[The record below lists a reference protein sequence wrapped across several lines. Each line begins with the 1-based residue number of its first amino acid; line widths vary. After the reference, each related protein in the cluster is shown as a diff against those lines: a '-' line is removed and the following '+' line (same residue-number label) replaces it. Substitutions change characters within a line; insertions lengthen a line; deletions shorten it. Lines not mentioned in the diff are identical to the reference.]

1 MDGWQVAQNYLGFA
15 VLAGGLGGYYYYT
28 TKRSQHAAAGTRR
41 RSTNDFKSKPDR
53 RLSVQ
58 QRDGAQPAA
67 TSEKPEKQSDATS
80 SKKKKAPKKQQ
91 QQQPP
96 PQQKPKAEPTPEV
109 VVHEDK
115 PERESDISIAQ
126 FAQQMTQ
133 ARQGSKLAAPK
144 GKENRV
150 KTVKQGKARDTPIL
164 SSESSQA
171 GGETG
176 AEADDDFSPAA
187 SPALN
192 SGDVSDML
200 EPTPSGPTSIRLT
213 APTNPQKQ
221 RAPKQAKEEI
231 VESKKA
237 RQNRKKVEERR
248 IQREAEEKERKTL
261 EERQRRA
268 AREARGEPAK
278 NGIPVA
284 RAPIN
289 NPWEEKNA
297 ATAATVQT
305 GATVNGSSN
314 GPLLDTF
321 DAESTGS
328 STGGLVNSTAATS
341 TTEANPSHYDDA
353 QLAQAVRESE
363 DESGWTTVSV
373 PKKQQKP
380 RAESSGEATPIEQ
393 PQPKAKA
400 KADKPLPP
408 KPSTYASTS
417 KPTGFAALDVDDP
430 SNWDA

>member
-1 MDGWQVAQNYLGFA
+1 MDGWQVAQNYFGFA

-28 TKRSQHAAAGTRR
+28 TKRSQHAAGGRR
-41 RSTNDFKSKPDR
+41 RSTSDFKSKLDR

-58 QRDGAQPAA
+58 QRDGAQSAA
-67 TSEKPEKQSDATS
+67 TSDKQEKHSDSTG
-80 SKKKKAPKKQQ
+80 SKKKKAPKAPKKQQ
-91 QQQPP
+91 QHPQQQP
-96 PQQKPKAEPTPEV
+96 KVDPTPEV

-115 PERESDISIAQ
+115 PERESDISVAQ

-133 ARQGSKLAAPK
+133 ARQGSKLTAPK

-176 AEADDDFSPAA
+176 AEADDDMSPAA

-213 APTNPQKQ
+213 APLIPQKQ
-221 RAPKQAKEEI
+221 RAPKQAKEEV

-248 IQREAEEKERKTL
+248 IQREAEEKERKAL

-284 RAPIN
+284 RVPAN
-289 NPWEEKNA
+289 NPWDEKNA
-297 ATAATVQT
+297 ADATTVQN
-305 GATVNGSSN
+305 GAAVNDHA
-314 GPLLDTF
+314 PLLDTF
-321 DAESTGS
+321 DVESTDS
-328 STGGLVNSTAATS
+328 FTGGRANSAA
-341 TTEANPSHYDDA
+341 EANSSHYDDA
-353 QLAQAVRESE
+353 QVAKAVRESE
-363 DESGWTTVSV
+363 NEAGWTTVSV
-373 PKKQQKP
+373 GKKQAKP
-380 RAESSGEATPIEQ
+380 RTESSGETTPVEQ

-400 KADKPLPP
+400 KAAAPLPP
-408 KPSTYASTS
+408 KPSTFSS
-417 KPTGFAALDVDDP
+417 VKPTGFAALDVDDP

>member
-1 MDGWQVAQNYLGFA
+1 V
-15 VLAGGLGGYYYYT
+15 
-28 TKRSQHAAAGTRR
+28 
-41 RSTNDFKSKPDR
+41 
-53 RLSVQ
+53 
-58 QRDGAQPAA
+58 
-67 TSEKPEKQSDATS
+67 
-80 SKKKKAPKKQQ
+80 
-91 QQQPP
+91 
-96 PQQKPKAEPTPEV
+96 EPTPEV

-115 PERESDISIAQ
+115 PEKESDISNAQ

-176 AEADDDFSPAA
+176 AEADDDYSPAA

-200 EPTPSGPTSIRLT
+200 EPTSSGPTSIRLT
-213 APTNPQKQ
+213 APLKPQTQ
-221 RAPKQAKEEI
+221 RAPKQAKEEL

-248 IQREAEEKERKTL
+248 IQREAEEKDRKAL
-261 EERQRRA
+261 EERQRRS

-284 RAPIN
+284 RAPVN
-289 NPWEEKNA
+289 NPWDEKNA
-297 ATAATVQT
+297 AAAATVQT
-305 GATVNGSSN
+305 GATVNGH

-328 STGGLVNSTAATS
+328 STGGLANSTAATS
-341 TTEANPSHYDDA
+341 ANTSQYDEA

-373 PKKQQKP
+373 AKKEKKP

-408 KPSTYASTS
+408 KPSTFSSAPRT
-417 KPTGFAALDVDDP
+417 TGFAALDVDFQLGCL
-430 SNWDA
+430 NRFTELETMNLIQKTRTR

>member
-15 VLAGGLGGYYYYT
+15 FLAGGIGGYYYYT
-28 TKRSQHAAAGTRR
+28 TKRTQPATAASRR

-58 QRDGAQPAA
+58 QREGAQPVAS
-67 TSEKPEKQSDATS
+67 SEKQEKQSDATS
-80 SKKKKAPKKQQ
+80 SKKKKAAKKQQ
-91 QQQPP
+91 Q
-96 PQQKPKAEPTPEV
+96 PQQKPKVEPTPEV
-109 VVHEDK
+109 VVHDDK
-115 PERESDISIAQ
+115 PERESDISVAQ

-144 GKENRV
+144 SKENRV
-150 KTVKQGKARDTPIL
+150 KTVKQGKARDTPIF

-171 GGETG
+171 GGDTG
-176 AEADDDFSPAA
+176 AEADDDFSS

-200 EPTPSGPTSIRLT
+200 EPTPSGPSSIRLT
-213 APTNPQKQ
+213 APLNPQKQ

-248 IQREAEEKERKTL
+248 IQREAEEKERKAL
-261 EERQRRA
+261 EERQRRT
-268 AREARGEPAK
+268 AREARNEPAK

-284 RAPIN
+284 RAPASN
-289 NPWEEKNA
+289 SWNA
-297 ATAATVQT
+297 APATSGAA
-305 GATVNGSSN
+305 VNGASN

-328 STGGLVNSTAATS
+328 STGGLENSTAATS
-341 TTEANPSHYDDA
+341 TTEDA
-353 QLAQAVRESE
+353 QVAQAVRESE

-373 PKKQQKP
+373 AKKQPKA
-380 RAESSGEATPIEQ
+380 RAESSGEATPVEQ

-400 KADKPLPP
+400 KANAPLPP
-408 KPSTYASTS
+408 KPSTFANVS

>member
-28 TKRSQHAAAGTRR
+28 TKRSQTAAAAGSRR

-53 RLSVQ
+53 RLSIQ
-58 QRDGAQPAA
+58 QRDGAQSAV
-67 TSEKPEKQSDATS
+67 TSEKAEKQSDTTS
-80 SKKKKAPKKQQ
+80 SKKKKAPKKQPQQ
-91 QQQPP
+91 QQQP
-96 PQQKPKAEPTPEV
+96 KVEPTPEV

-115 PERESDISIAQ
+115 PEKESDISVAQ

-176 AEADDDFSPAA
+176 AEADDDYSPAA

-200 EPTPSGPTSIRLT
+200 EPTASGPTSIRLT
-213 APTNPQKQ
+213 APLNPQKQ
-221 RAPKQAKEEI
+221 RAPKQAKEEV

-248 IQREAEEKERKTL
+248 IQREAEEKERKAL
-261 EERQRRA
+261 EERQRRS

-278 NGIPVA
+278 NGIPVS
-284 RAPIN
+284 RAPVN
-289 NPWEEKNA
+289 SAWDEKNA
-297 ATAATVQT
+297 AA
-305 GATVNGSSN
+305 GAPVNGH
-314 GPLLDTF
+314 GALLDTF

-328 STGGLVNSTAATS
+328 STGGLANSTAATS
-341 TTEANPSHYDDA
+341 ANTSQYDEA

-373 PKKQQKP
+373 AKKEKKP
-380 RAESSGEATPIEQ
+380 RAESSGESTPIEQ
-393 PQPKAKA
+393 PQTKAKA

-408 KPSTYASTS
+408 KPSTFASAPKT
-417 KPTGFAALDVDDP
+417 TGFAALDVDDP

>member
-15 VLAGGLGGYYYYT
+15 FLAGGIGGYYYYT
-28 TKRSQHAAAGTRR
+28 TKRTQPAPTAASKR
-41 RSTNDFKSKPDR
+41 RSTNDFKAKPDR
-53 RLSVQ
+53 RPSVQ
-58 QRDGAQPAA
+58 QREGAQPVAL
-67 TSEKPEKQSDATS
+67 SEKQEKQSDASS
-80 SKKKKAPKKQQ
+80 SKKKKAAKKQTQ
-91 QQQPP
+91 
-96 PQQKPKAEPTPEV
+96 PQQKSKVEPTPEV
-109 VVHEDK
+109 VVQDDK
-115 PERESDISIAQ
+115 PERESDISVAQ

-144 GKENRV
+144 SKENRV
-150 KTVKQGKARDTPIL
+150 KTVKQGKARDTPIF

-171 GGETG
+171 GGDTG
-176 AEADDDFSPAA
+176 AEADDDFSP

-200 EPTPSGPTSIRLT
+200 EPTASGPSSIRLT
-213 APTNPQKQ
+213 APLNPQKQ

-248 IQREAEEKERKTL
+248 IQREAEEKERKAL
-261 EERQRRA
+261 EERQRRT
-268 AREARGEPAK
+268 AREARNEPAK

-284 RAPIN
+284 RAPASN
-289 NPWEEKNA
+289 SWNA
-297 ATAATVQT
+297 APTTA
-305 GATVNGSSN
+305 GAAVNGASN
-314 GPLLDTF
+314 GALLDTF

-328 STGGLVNSTAATS
+328 STGGLENSTAATS
-341 TTEANPSHYDDA
+341 TTEDA
-353 QLAQAVRESE
+353 QVAQAVRESE

-373 PKKQQKP
+373 AKKQPKA
-380 RAESSGEATPIEQ
+380 RAESSGEATPVEQ

-400 KADKPLPP
+400 KANAPLPP
-408 KPSTYASTS
+408 KPSTFANVS

>member
-28 TKRSQHAAAGTRR
+28 TKRSQTAAAAAGSRR

-58 QRDGAQPAA
+58 QRDGAQSAV
-67 TSEKPEKQSDATS
+67 TSEKQEKQSDTTS
-80 SKKKKAPKKQQ
+80 SKKKKAPKKQPQQQ
-91 QQQPP
+91 QQQP
-96 PQQKPKAEPTPEV
+96 KVEPTPEV

-115 PERESDISIAQ
+115 PEKESDISNAQ

-176 AEADDDFSPAA
+176 AEADDDYSPAA

-200 EPTPSGPTSIRLT
+200 EPTSSGPTSIRLT
-213 APTNPQKQ
+213 APLKPQTQ
-221 RAPKQAKEEI
+221 RAPKQAKEEL

-248 IQREAEEKERKTL
+248 IQREAEEKDRKAL
-261 EERQRRA
+261 EERQRRS

-284 RAPIN
+284 RAPVN
-289 NPWEEKNA
+289 NPWDEKNA
-297 ATAATVQT
+297 AAAATVQT
-305 GATVNGSSN
+305 GATVNGH

-328 STGGLVNSTAATS
+328 STGGLANSTAATS
-341 TTEANPSHYDDA
+341 ANTSQYDEA

-373 PKKQQKP
+373 AKKEKKP

-393 PQPKAKA
+393 PQPKAKV

-408 KPSTYASTS
+408 KPSTFSSAPRT
-417 KPTGFAALDVDDP
+417 TGFAALDVDDP

>member
-15 VLAGGLGGYYYYT
+15 VIAGGLGGYYYYT
-28 TKRSQHAAAGTRR
+28 TKRSQPATAASRR
-41 RSTNDFKSKPDR
+41 RSTNDFKTKSDR
-53 RLSVQ
+53 RPSVQ
-58 QRDGAQPAA
+58 QRDGAQPVAA
-67 TSEKPEKQSDATS
+67 SEKQEKQSDSAS
-80 SKKKKAPKKQQ
+80 SKKKKASKKQQ
-91 QQQPP
+91 QPQ
-96 PQQKPKAEPTPEV
+96 QQKPKAEPTPEV
-109 VVHEDK
+109 VVHDEK
-115 PERESDISIAQ
+115 PERESDISVAQ

-133 ARQGSKLAAPK
+133 ARQGAKLTAPK
-144 GKENRV
+144 SKDSRV
-150 KTVKQGKARDTPIL
+150 KTVKQGKARDTPMF

-248 IQREAEEKERKTL
+248 IQREAEEKERKAL
-261 EERQRRA
+261 EEKQRRS

-284 RAPIN
+284 RAPVN

-297 ATAATVQT
+297 AAASTVQT
-305 GATVNGSSN
+305 GANINGASA

-321 DAESTGS
+321 DAESTSS
-328 STGGLVNSTAATS
+328 STGGLENSTAATS
-341 TTEANPSHYDDA
+341 TTEASPSSYDDA
-353 QLAQAVRESE
+353 QMAKAVRESE

-373 PKKQQKP
+373 GKKQPKA
-380 RAESSGEATPIEQ
+380 RAESSGDATPIEQ

-400 KADKPLPP
+400 KAAAPLPP
-408 KPSTYASTS
+408 KPSTFANVS

>member
-1 MDGWQVAQNYLGFA
+1 VAQNYFGFA
-15 VLAGGLGGYYYYT
+15 VLAGGIGGYYYYT
-28 TKRSQHAAAGTRR
+28 TKRTQPAAAGTRR

-58 QRDGAQPAA
+58 QREGAQPVAS
-67 TSEKPEKQSDATS
+67 SEKQEKQSDATS
-80 SKKKKAPKKQQ
+80 SKKKKAAKKQTQ
-91 QQQPP
+91 
-96 PQQKPKAEPTPEV
+96 PQQNPKVEPTPEV
-109 VVHEDK
+109 VVHDDK

-144 GKENRV
+144 GKESRV
-150 KTVKQGKARDTPIL
+150 KTVKQGKARDTPIF

-248 IQREAEEKERKTL
+248 IQREAEEKDRKAL
-261 EERQRRA
+261 EERQRRT
-268 AREARGEPAK
+268 AREARNEPAK

-284 RAPIN
+284 RAPASN
-289 NPWEEKNA
+289 SW
-297 ATAATVQT
+297 TAAPTT
-305 GATVNGSSN
+305 AGAAVNGASN

-328 STGGLVNSTAATS
+328 STGGLENSTAATS
-341 TTEANPSHYDDA
+341 ATEDA
-353 QLAQAVRESE
+353 QVAQAVKESE

-373 PKKQQKP
+373 AKKQPKA
-380 RAESSGEATPIEQ
+380 RAESSGEATPVEQ

-400 KADKPLPP
+400 KANAPLPP
-408 KPSTYASTS
+408 KPSTFANVS

>member
-1 MDGWQVAQNYLGFA
+1 MDGWQVAQNYFGFA

-28 TKRSQHAAAGTRR
+28 TKRNQPAAAGTRR
-41 RSTNDFKSKPDR
+41 RSTNDFKAKPDR

-58 QRDGAQPAA
+58 QRDGAQPVAA
-67 TSEKPEKQSDATS
+67 SEKSEKQSDATS
-80 SKKKKAPKKQQ
+80 SKKKKAAKKQQ
-91 QQQPP
+91 Q
-96 PQQKPKAEPTPEV
+96 PQQQAKVEPTPEV

-133 ARQGSKLAAPK
+133 ARQGSKLAPAK

-150 KTVKQGKARDTPIL
+150 KTVKQGKARDTPIF

-200 EPTPSGPTSIRLT
+200 EPTASGPTSIRLT
-213 APTNPQKQ
+213 APLNPQKQ

-248 IQREAEEKERKTL
+248 IQREAEEKDRKAL
-261 EERQRRA
+261 EERQRRT
-268 AREARGEPAK
+268 AREARNEPAK

-284 RAPIN
+284 RAPAN
-289 NPWEEKNA
+289 NSWESKNA
-297 ATAATVQT
+297 APTNG
-305 GATVNGSSN
+305 GAVNGTSH

-328 STGGLVNSTAATS
+328 STGGLANSTAATS
-341 TTEANPSHYDDA
+341 TTEDA
-353 QLAQAVRESE
+353 QMAQAVRESE

-373 PKKQQKP
+373 AKKQPKA
-380 RAESSGEATPIEQ
+380 RAESSGEATPVEQ

-400 KADKPLPP
+400 AKVNAPLPP
-408 KPSTYASTS
+408 KPSTFASTS

>member
-1 MDGWQVAQNYLGFA
+1 MAQNYIGFA
-15 VLAGGLGGYYYYT
+15 VLVGGIGGYYYYT
-28 TKRSQHAAAGTRR
+28 TKHSKPATATIRR
-41 RSTNDFKSKPDR
+41 RSTNDFKAKPDR

-58 QRDGAQPAA
+58 QREGGELVAA
-67 TSEKPEKQSDATS
+67 SEKQSDATS
-80 SKKKKAPKKQQ
+80 SKKKKAAKKQAQ
-91 QQQPP
+91 
-96 PQQKPKAEPTPEV
+96 PQQKPKVEPTPEV
-109 VVHEDK
+109 VVHDEK
-115 PERESDISIAQ
+115 SERESDISVAQ

-144 GKENRV
+144 GKESRV
-150 KTVKQGKARDTPIL
+150 KTVKQGKARDTPIF

-213 APTNPQKQ
+213 APLNAQKQ
-221 RAPKQAKEEI
+221 RAPKQAKEEV

-248 IQREAEEKERKTL
+248 IQREAEEKERKAL
-261 EERQRRA
+261 EERQRRT
-268 AREARGEPAK
+268 ARESRNEPAK

-284 RAPIN
+284 RAPPN
-289 NPWEEKNA
+289 NSWNA
-297 ATAATVQT
+297 ASTTA
-305 GATVNGSSN
+305 GASVNGASN

-328 STGGLVNSTAATS
+328 STGGLENSTAATS
-341 TTEANPSHYDDA
+341 AAEDA
-353 QLAQAVRESE
+353 QFAQAVKESE

-373 PKKQQKP
+373 AKKQPKV
-380 RAESSGEATPIEQ
+380 RSESSGEATPVEA

-400 KADKPLPP
+400 KANAPLPP
-408 KPSTYASTS
+408 KPSTFANVS

>member
-1 MDGWQVAQNYLGFA
+1 MDGWQVAQNYFGFA
-15 VLAGGLGGYYYYT
+15 VLAGGIGGYYYYT
-28 TKRSQHAAAGTRR
+28 TKRSQHAAAAGTRR

-58 QRDGAQPAA
+58 QRDGAQPVAS
-67 TSEKPEKQSDATS
+67 SEKSEKQTDTAS
-80 SKKKKAPKKQQ
+80 SKKKKAVKKQPQQ
-91 QQQPP
+91 QQQ
-96 PQQKPKAEPTPEV
+96 QKPKVEPTPEV

-115 PERESDISIAQ
+115 PERESDISVAQ

-133 ARQGSKLAAPK
+133 ARQGSKLSAPK

-200 EPTPSGPTSIRLT
+200 EPTQSGPTSIRLT
-213 APTNPQKQ
+213 APLNPQKQ

-248 IQREAEEKERKTL
+248 IQREAEEKERKAL

-268 AREARGEPAK
+268 AREARGEPAR

-284 RAPIN
+284 RAPVN
-289 NPWEEKNA
+289 SAWDGKNA
-297 ATAATVQT
+297 TSATT
-305 GATVNGSSN
+305 GANVNGSSN

-328 STGGLVNSTAATS
+328 STGGLENSTAATS
-341 TTEANPSHYDDA
+341 ITEANPSSYDDA

-373 PKKQQKP
+373 AKKQPKP

-408 KPSTYASTS
+408 KPSTFASGIS

>member
-28 TKRSQHAAAGTRR
+28 TKRSQTAAAAGSRR

-58 QRDGAQPAA
+58 QRDGAQSAV
-67 TSEKPEKQSDATS
+67 TSEKAEKQSDTTS

-91 QQQPP
+91 QQQ
-96 PQQKPKAEPTPEV
+96 QPKVEPTPEV

-115 PERESDISIAQ
+115 PEKESDISVAQ

-176 AEADDDFSPAA
+176 AEADDDYSPAA

-200 EPTPSGPTSIRLT
+200 EPTSSRPTSIRLT
-213 APTNPQKQ
+213 APLNPQKQ
-221 RAPKQAKEEI
+221 RAPKQAKEEV

-248 IQREAEEKERKTL
+248 IQREAEEKERKAL
-261 EERQRRA
+261 EERQRRS

-284 RAPIN
+284 RAPVN
-289 NPWEEKNA
+289 NPWDEKNA
-297 ATAATVQT
+297 SAAATVQT
-305 GATVNGSSN
+305 GATVNGH

-328 STGGLVNSTAATS
+328 STGGLANSTAATS
-341 TTEANPSHYDDA
+341 ANTSQYDEA

-373 PKKQQKP
+373 AKKEKKP
-380 RAESSGEATPIEQ
+380 RAESSGEATPMEQ
-393 PQPKAKA
+393 PQTKAKA

-408 KPSTYASTS
+408 KPSTFASAPKT
-417 KPTGFAALDVDDP
+417 TGFAALDVDDP

>member
-1 MDGWQVAQNYLGFA
+1 MDPWQVIQNYVGFA
-15 VLAGGLGGYYYYT
+15 VLAGGIGGYYYYT
-28 TKRSQHAAAGTRR
+28 TKRTEPAA
-41 RSTNDFKSKPDR
+41 KSKPDR

-58 QRDGAQPAA
+58 QREGAQSA
-67 TSEKPEKQSDATS
+67 SEKQSEASS
-80 SKKKKAPKKQQ
+80 SKKKKAKKQAQ
-91 QQQPP
+91 
-96 PQQKPKAEPTPEV
+96 PQQKPKEEPTPEV
-109 VVHEDK
+109 FVHDDK
-115 PERESDISIAQ
+115 PERESDISVAQ

-144 GKENRV
+144 GKESRV
-150 KTVKQGKARDTPIL
+150 KTVKQGKARDTPIF

-200 EPTPSGPTSIRLT
+200 EPTPSGPSSIRLT
-213 APTNPQKQ
+213 APINPQKQ
-221 RAPKQAKEEI
+221 RAPKQAKEEV

-248 IQREAEEKERKTL
+248 IQREAEEKERKAL
-261 EERQRRA
+261 EERQRRT
-268 AREARGEPAK
+268 AREARNEPAK

-284 RAPIN
+284 RAPASN
-289 NPWEEKNA
+289 SWNSAPTTAGA
-297 ATAATVQT
+297 A
-305 GATVNGSSN
+305 VNGASN

-328 STGGLVNSTAATS
+328 STGGLENSTAATS
-341 TTEANPSHYDDA
+341 TTEDA
-353 QLAQAVRESE
+353 QVAQAVKGSE

-373 PKKQQKP
+373 AKKQPKA
-380 RAESSGEATPIEQ
+380 RAESSGEATPVEQ

-400 KADKPLPP
+400 AKANAPLPP
-408 KPSTYASTS
+408 KPSTFANVS

>member
-1 MDGWQVAQNYLGFA
+1 VAQNYVGFA
-15 VLAGGLGGYYYYT
+15 VLAGSIGGYYYYT
-28 TKRSQHAAAGTRR
+28 TKRTQPAAAGTRR

-58 QRDGAQPAA
+58 QREGTQPVA
-67 TSEKPEKQSDATS
+67 TSEKQEKQSDATS
-80 SKKKKAPKKQQ
+80 SKKKKAAKKQPQ
-91 QQQPP
+91 
-96 PQQKPKAEPTPEV
+96 PQQKPKVEPTPEV
-109 VVHEDK
+109 VVQDDK

-144 GKENRV
+144 GKESRV
-150 KTVKQGKARDTPIL
+150 KTVKQGKARDTPIF

-248 IQREAEEKERKTL
+248 IQREAEEKDRKAL
-261 EERQRRA
+261 EERQRRT
-268 AREARGEPAK
+268 AREARNEPAK

-284 RAPIN
+284 RAPASN
-289 NPWEEKNA
+289 SW
-297 ATAATVQT
+297 TAAPTT
-305 GATVNGSSN
+305 AGAAVNGASN

-328 STGGLVNSTAATS
+328 STGGLENSTAATS
-341 TTEANPSHYDDA
+341 TTEDA
-353 QLAQAVRESE
+353 QVAQAVRESE

-373 PKKQQKP
+373 AKKQPKA
-380 RAESSGEATPIEQ
+380 RAESSGEATPVEQ

-400 KADKPLPP
+400 KANAPLPP
-408 KPSTYASTS
+408 KPSTFANVS